1 LNNQTNLTPE
11 ERLQSSYLRNL
22 QQNTL
27 RNAERN
33 YTDRYGSLTEN
44 NPSGNKDKGMSG
56 GVIALII
63 GGGIVLVVG
72 IVFLLMR
79 NKKKRYG

>member
-1 LNNQTNLTPE
+1 MKIPPPI
-11 ERLQSSYLRNL
+11 
-22 QQNTL
+22 
-27 RNAERN
+27 
-33 YTDRYGSLTEN
+33 TEN

-63 GGGIVLVVG
+63 GGGIVLVIG

-79 NKKKRYG
+79 NKNKRYE